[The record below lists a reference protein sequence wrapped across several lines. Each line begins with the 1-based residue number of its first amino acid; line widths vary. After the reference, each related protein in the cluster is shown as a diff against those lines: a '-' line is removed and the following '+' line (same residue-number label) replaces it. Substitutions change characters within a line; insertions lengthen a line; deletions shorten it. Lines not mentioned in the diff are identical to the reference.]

1 MRYKNLR
8 SHSLKVTLLVKS
20 RYIGSNP
27 FGVEA
32 FALIE
37 AGTVSI
43 KMRKRNSIK
52 LQIRLICK
60 MCVGGVKAYAA

>member
-8 SHSLKVTLLVKS
+8 SHSLKVTLLVKR

-27 FGVEA
+27 VGVEA

-37 AGTVSI
+37 ADTVSI
-43 KMRKRNSIK
+43 NNEKDK
-52 LQIRLICK
+52 LNKTSNYINL
-60 MCVGGVKAYAA
+60 

>member
-8 SHSLKVTLLVKS
+8 SHSLKVTLLVKP

-27 FGVEA
+27 VGVEA

-43 KMRKRNSIK
+43 NNEKDK
-52 LQIRLICK
+52 LNKTSNYINCK
-60 MCVGGVKAYAA
+60 MCIGGVKAYAA

>member
-8 SHSLKVTLLVKS
+8 SHSLKVTLLVKP

-27 FGVEA
+27 VGVEA

-37 AGTVSI
+37 ADTVSI
-43 KMRKRNSIK
+43 NNEKGK
-52 LQIRLICK
+52 LNKTSNYINL
-60 MCVGGVKAYAA
+60 

>member
-37 AGTVSI
+37 ADTVSI
-43 KMRKRNSIK
+43 NNEKDK
-52 LQIRLICK
+52 LNK
-60 MCVGGVKAYAA
+60 TSN

>member
-8 SHSLKVTLLVKS
+8 SHSLKVTLLVKP

-27 FGVEA
+27 VGVEA

-43 KMRKRNSIK
+43 NHEKDKHNKNSNYIN
-52 LQIRLICK
+52 L
-60 MCVGGVKAYAA
+60 

>member
-1 MRYKNLR
+1 MRYKNMR
-8 SHSLKVTLLVKS
+8 SHSLRVTLLVKP

-27 FGVEA
+27 VGVEA

-43 KMRKRNSIK
+43 NNEKDK
-52 LQIRLICK
+52 LNKTSNYLNL
-60 MCVGGVKAYAA
+60 